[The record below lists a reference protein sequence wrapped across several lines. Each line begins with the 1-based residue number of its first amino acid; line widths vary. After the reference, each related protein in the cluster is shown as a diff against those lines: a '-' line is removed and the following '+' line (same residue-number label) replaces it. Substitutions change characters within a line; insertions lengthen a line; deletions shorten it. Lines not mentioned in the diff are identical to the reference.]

1 MSLWGTSSNG
11 ATVALGGAAC
21 GGLDHGF
28 SQPCATFTLKRAHA
42 MSCLI
47 HDSRLTSAIDL
58 GHTLPPCLSPYQASS
73 ASSLLLLVMCIYASM
88 HRSCLDGEPRLGVAL
103 AFTGARTCPH
113 ARSNARPVSACRGL
127 ATVAVVQIMVQK
139 PRKARDMGLPWYIPG
154 FETRGRFPGVNPP
167 CPPPEKNRVRYM
179 ADPGFFPGCVVGGC
193 GPAYFAS

>member
-1 MSLWGTSSNG
+1 MPSFLLPPSFLLSPVCVSYSERTSLKVRPSEHG
-11 ATVALGGAAC
+11 
-21 GGLDHGF
+21 HGF
-28 SQPCATFTLKRAHA
+28 SQSCAAFTPTRAHI

-127 ATVAVVQIMVQK
+127 ATVAVAVVQIMVQK
-139 PRKARDMGLPWYIPG
+139 PRKARDVGLPWYIPG
-154 FETRGRFPGVNPP
+154 FAS
-167 CPPPEKNRVRYM
+167 RV
-179 ADPGFFPGCVVGGC
+179 
-193 GPAYFAS
+193 